1 MAIIEYGKV
10 LRPHGIHGEVKVIV
24 FGGEL
29 EDLSAIER
37 LVVVCGLGGEQR
49 ELQIEGVK
57 YRADGA
63 IVKFGGVDS
72 KEQAESLRGVTLFV
86 DTEELPEAEEGEYYW
101 HELIGL
107 GVYDEEGRRLGT
119 VRGLLD
125 RASQS
130 LLVVAGD
137 FGEFYVPMVEVFI
150 KEVNLKESRI
160 VIHLLPGLID

>member
-10 LRPHGIHGEVKVIV
+10 LKPHGIHGEVKVMV

-29 EDLSAIER
+29 EDLSSIER
-37 LVVVCGLGGEQR
+37 LVVVCGFSGEHR
-49 ELQIEGVK
+49 ELHIEGVK
-57 YRADGA
+57 YCANGA

-86 DTEELPEAEEGEYYW
+86 DTEALPERGEDEYYW

-107 GVYDEEGRRLGT
+107 GVYDENGRQLGT
-119 VRGLLD
+119 VSGLLD

-137 FGEFYVPMVEVFI
+137 GDEFYVPMVEVFV
-150 KEVNLKESRI
+150 KEINLKESKI
-160 VIHLLPGLID
+160 VIRPLPGLID